1 MLTAMPAQTS
11 TPRFTLDGSAELEQY
26 LADLCRRIARAVL
39 EVVQPPKLQALVLAG
54 GYGRGQGGVLRM
66 EDREAPYNDL
76 EFYVFLG
83 GNYWLN
89 ALNFNPAF
97 RRLEETLTPEA
108 GLHVEFKIDSLEQLR
123 RRPVSI
129 FSYDLVSAHR
139 VLLGS
144 DDVFADCEL
153 HLDGSRIDPGEAT
166 RLLLNRCSGLLLAK
180 EFLLQDELSN
190 DQTDFVWRNIAK
202 AKLALG
208 DAVLALAGRYH
219 WDCLERA
226 RRLRWLQPAKQPPFF
241 ADVLKFHAAGVR
253 FKLHPARENKSLGEL
268 RRVHQRVTE
277 VAMEEWLW
285 IENRRLKT
293 SFSNVREYAF
303 SRIKK
308 CAGPALW
315 RNVVLNIKAF
325 GACAVFDKNAPRY
338 PRERL
343 LNTLPLLLSERES
356 CTEPP
361 TGRYLQSQLHAPAQD
376 RAALLAAYRHI
387 WTAYG

>member
-1 MLTAMPAQTS
+1 MMPTQTS
-11 TPRFTLDGSAELEQY
+11 GLRFTLDGGAELERN
-26 LADLCRRIARAVL
+26 LADLCQRIVRAVL
-39 EVVQPPKLQALVLAG
+39 EVVQPPKLEALVLAG

-66 EDREAPYNDL
+66 QDREAPYNDL
-76 EFYVFLG
+76 EFYVFLR

-89 ALNFNPAF
+89 ALKYSPAF

-123 RRPVSI
+123 RRSVSI

-144 DDVFADCEL
+144 DDVFAGCEF
-153 HLDGSRIDPGEAT
+153 HLDGWRIDPGEAT

-180 EFLLQDELSN
+180 EFLLQDELSTE
-190 DQTDFVWRNIAK
+190 QSDFVWRNIAK

-208 DAVLALAGRYH
+208 DALLSLAGCYH

-226 RRLRWLQPAKQPPFF
+226 RRLPSLSPPKQPPFF
-241 ADVLKFHAAGVR
+241 ADVLKFHVAGVR
-253 FKLHPARENKSLGEL
+253 FKLHPERENRPLEEL
-268 RRVHQRVTE
+268 RRSHQRVTE
-277 VAMEEWLW
+277 LALVEWLW
-285 IENRRLKT
+285 IENCRLKT
-293 SFSNVREYAF
+293 SFGNLREYAF
-303 SRIKK
+303 SRINK
-308 CAGPALW
+308 CGATALW

-325 GACAVFDKNAPRY
+325 GACGLFDKNATRY

-343 LNTLPLLLSERES
+343 LNTLPLLLCERER

-361 TGRYLQSQLHAPAQD
+361 TGRYLQSQLHARAQD
-376 RAALLAAYRHI
+376 KAALLAAYRHL